1 MSHIWKTYL
10 LLPSFYYWFLPPLF
24 GQHRINK
31 LNYNARGYV
40 AKVGD
45 GFDPTE
51 TGVAFLLLP
60 LAGQIK
66 AVETGR
72 QLLFI
77 GGYRARAGF
86 THVSVTKKYLL
97 IHLLL
102 WSWILINQLG
112 LRRIQ
117 RTALSIKIIIS
128 NIFFLMVLDLENS
141 KLPYPMWNRDLH
153 LNKLTW
159 DATYFLSLIVSQRKG
174 LFCWSGK
181 ELGMKKWNEIC
192 KFMVN

>member
-1 MSHIWKTYL
+1 M
-10 LLPSFYYWFLPPLF
+10 
-24 GQHRINK
+24 
-31 LNYNARGYV
+31 
-40 AKVGD
+40 GD

-102 WSWILINQLG
+102 WS
-112 LRRIQ
+112 
-117 RTALSIKIIIS
+117 
-128 NIFFLMVLDLENS
+128 
-141 KLPYPMWNRDLH
+141 
-153 LNKLTW
+153 
-159 DATYFLSLIVSQRKG
+159 
-174 LFCWSGK
+174 
-181 ELGMKKWNEIC
+181 
-192 KFMVN
+192 